1 MTETKVIRVMLVDDH
16 DVVRRGLAVV
26 LKAFDDFVLAGEAA
40 DGEEA
45 IRLCETAHPDV
56 ILMDLMMPEIDGV
69 AATKA
74 IRQAYP
80 NVQVVALT
88 SFKDERLVQ
97 AALQAGAIGYMLKN
111 ASIDELANTIRAA
124 YAGKPTLAS
133 EAAQV
138 LIEAATR
145 PSQPKYNLTSRESE
159 VLALMVK
166 GLNNPQIA
174 DQLVIS
180 RSTVKF
186 HVSVILSKL
195 GVSSRTE
202 AVAIAIQQNL
212 VT

>member
-1 MTETKVIRVMLVDDH
+1 VAETKPIRVMLVDDH

-26 LKAFDDFVLAGEAA
+26 LKAFDDLILVGEAA
-40 DGEEA
+40 NGREA
-45 IRLCETAHPDV
+45 VHTCEAVHPDV
-56 ILMDLMMPEIDGV
+56 ILMDLVMPEMDGV
-69 AATKA
+69 SAIQV
-74 IRQAYP
+74 IRQDDP
-80 NVQVVALT
+80 HVQIVALT
-88 SFKDERLVQ
+88 SFKDEHLVQ

-111 ASIDELANTIRAA
+111 ASIDELANAIRAA
-124 YAGKPTLAS
+124 YAGKPTLAP

-138 LIEAATR
+138 LIAAATH
-145 PSQPKYNLTSRESE
+145 PPQLTYNLTPRECE
-159 VLALMVK
+159 VLLLMVK

-174 DQLVIS
+174 EQLMIS

-202 AVAIAIQQNL
+202 AVALALQQNL